1 MKVVKQLSV
10 FMENRPGM
18 LGNLASLLAEHKI
31 NIEALTV
38 SDTMDHAVLRIV
50 VDDPEKALHVFGERG
65 TLVLETEMIA
75 LELTNR
81 PGLLRDVALKLGKTG
96 INIDYAYGSAG
107 VAGERGLLYL
117 RVSDIEKA
125 AQVLK

>member
-1 MKVVKQLSV
+1 MKIVKQLSI

-18 LGNLASLLAEHKI
+18 LGNLASLLAENKI

-38 SDTMDHAVLRIV
+38 SDTMDHAVLRLV
-50 VDDPEKALHVFGERG
+50 VDDPDKALHILGERG
-65 TLVLETEMIA
+65 TLVLETDMIA
-75 LELTNR
+75 LDLTNR
-81 PGLLRDVALKLGKTG
+81 PGLLRDVALKLGKSG

-107 VAGERGLLYL
+107 ISGEKGILYL

-125 AQVLK
+125 AQALK